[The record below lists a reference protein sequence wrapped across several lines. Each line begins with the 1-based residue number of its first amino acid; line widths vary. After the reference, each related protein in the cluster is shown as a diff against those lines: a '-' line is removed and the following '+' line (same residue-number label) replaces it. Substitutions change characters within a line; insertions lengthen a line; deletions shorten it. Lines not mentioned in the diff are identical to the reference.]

1 MVYLQYNITAHE
13 TMVKCTTKLI
23 DLTNI
28 TKLITYS
35 LLSIECQNS
44 LEPKTP

>member
-1 MVYLQYNITAHE
+1 
-13 TMVKCTTKLI
+13 MVKSTTKLI

-35 LLSIECQNS
+35 LLSIEYQYS
-44 LEPKTP
+44 LELKTP